1 MPVTYVIDTQRQLVV
16 SRICDPATE
25 SEVLEHNRKL
35 RLDPLFDPTYRQL
48 ADMSDVTQVLVPADT
63 IRETAYDQA
72 FAPGV
77 RRAFVANTDGVFGM
91 ARMYALHAESLG
103 QVVEVFR
110 DRAEAVEWLGLD
122 SEQ

>member
-1 MPVTYVIDTQRQLVV
+1 MPVTYTIDKERQLVI
-16 SRICDPATE
+16 SRVFDPATE
-25 SEVLEHNRKL
+25 GEVLEHNRKL
-35 RLDPLFDPTYRQL
+35 KTDPQFDPTYRQL
-48 ADMSDVTQVLVPADT
+48 ADMTDVTELLVPTNTVRD
-63 IRETAYDQA
+63 TAYDQA

-77 RRAFVANTDGVFGM
+77 RRAFVANKDGVFGM

-122 SEQ
+122 D